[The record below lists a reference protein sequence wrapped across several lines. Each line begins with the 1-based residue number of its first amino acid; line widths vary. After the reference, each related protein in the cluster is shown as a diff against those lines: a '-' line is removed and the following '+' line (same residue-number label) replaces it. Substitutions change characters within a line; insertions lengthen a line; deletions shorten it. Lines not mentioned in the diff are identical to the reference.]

1 MSLNARLYRQP
12 VIDRGTIIDI
22 YCCSLSKD
30 FNKLGEELCS
40 SLEYFIK
47 VINEHIWVIAGYP
60 LMQFDVNGV
69 QFRILTICKI
79 IRSQFSEQVA
89 APRDWKHYVPIVYL
103 IVYLQLLHNAH
114 RNPDNQLGANNIIT
128 APTPPLLWCYD
139 QPRHGAG
146 PRRAVIMWRLAL
158 GPVSQ
163 TCGECSVGSILS
175 PSAEDEL
182 RPSRCPHL
190 FPYSLQHSGSCCKPC
205 NTLQDENNPDL
216 AQEHRVYPAPAQSR
230 WLVYL

>member
-1 MSLNARLYRQP
+1 ME
-12 VIDRGTIIDI
+12 
-22 YCCSLSKD
+22 
-30 FNKLGEELCS
+30 FN

-103 IVYLQLLHNAH
+103 IVNLHLLHNAH
-114 RNPDNQLGANNIIT
+114 RNLDNQLGANNIIT
-128 APTPPLLWCYD
+128 APTLPLLWCYD

-146 PRRAVIMWRLAL
+146 PRRAVIMW
-158 GPVSQ
+158 
-163 TCGECSVGSILS
+163 ILWVES
-175 PSAEDEL
+175 HKPAENVQLVADPSAEDEL
-182 RPSRCPHL
+182 LPGRCPHL
-190 FPYSLQHSGSCCKPC
+190 FPYCLQQSGSAVNLASLCC
-205 NTLQDENNPDL
+205 LQDENNPGL
-216 AQEHRVYPAPAQSR
+216 RLRNTVSIQPSPVSWSR

>member
-1 MSLNARLYRQP
+1 MEY
-12 VIDRGTIIDI
+12 
-22 YCCSLSKD
+22 
-30 FNKLGEELCS
+30 S

-114 RNPDNQLGANNIIT
+114 RNLDNQLGANNIIT
-128 APTPPLLWCYD
+128 APTLPLLWCYD

-182 RPSRCPHL
+182 GPSRCPHL
-190 FPYSLQHSGSCCKPC
+190 FPYCLQHSGSCCKPC

-216 AQEHRVYPAPAQSR
+216 AQEHRVYPAQEAYKGEIQCPSCQTKYAS
-230 WLVYL
+230 

>member
-1 MSLNARLYRQP
+1 MLTFGGFQQVAAMSS
-12 VIDRGTIIDI
+12 GME
-22 YCCSLSKD
+22 
-30 FNKLGEELCS
+30 FS

-103 IVYLQLLHNAH
+103 IVNLHLLHNAH
-114 RNPDNQLGANNIIT
+114 RNLDNQLGANNIIT
-128 APTPPLLWCYD
+128 APTLPLLWCYA

-146 PRRAVIMWRLAL
+146 PRRAVIMWILWVESHKPAENVQLVASHLPRM
-158 GPVSQ
+158 S
-163 TCGECSVGSILS
+163 CGQAGVLTHRYISIYLWSSPLSILF
-175 PSAEDEL
+175 AAFRL
-182 RPSRCPHL
+182 
-190 FPYSLQHSGSCCKPC
+190 CCKPC
-205 NTLQDENNPDL
+205 ITLLSAGRE
-216 AQEHRVYPAPAQSR
+216 
-230 WLVYL
+230 

>member
-1 MSLNARLYRQP
+1 ME
-12 VIDRGTIIDI
+12 
-22 YCCSLSKD
+22 
-30 FNKLGEELCS
+30 FN

-103 IVYLQLLHNAH
+103 IVNLHLLHNAH
-114 RNPDNQLGANNIIT
+114 RNLDNQLGANNIIT
-128 APTPPLLWCYD
+128 APTLPLLWCYA

-146 PRRAVIMWRLAL
+146 PRRAVIMW
-158 GPVSQ
+158 
-163 TCGECSVGSILS
+163 ILWVES
-175 PSAEDEL
+175 HKPAENVQL
-182 RPSRCPHL
+182 VASHL
-190 FPYSLQHSGSCCKPC
+190 PRMSGDQAGVLTSFLIVLQHSGSAVNLASLCRTRITQVRLR
-205 NTLQDENNPDL
+205 NT
-216 AQEHRVYPAPAQSR
+216 VSISWSR

>member
-12 VIDRGTIIDI
+12 EIDRGTI
-22 YCCSLSKD
+22 
-30 FNKLGEELCS
+30 KLLISTVAHFLRISTSWVRSSGMEYS

-114 RNPDNQLGANNIIT
+114 RNLDNQLGANNIIT
-128 APTPPLLWCYD
+128 APTLPLLWCYD

-146 PRRAVIMWRLAL
+146 PRRAVIMWRLSGLSLTNL
-158 GPVSQ
+158 GRMFS
-163 TCGECSVGSILS
+163 
-175 PSAEDEL
+175 
-182 RPSRCPHL
+182 
-190 FPYSLQHSGSCCKPC
+190 
-205 NTLQDENNPDL
+205 
-216 AQEHRVYPAPAQSR
+216 
-230 WLVYL
+230 W